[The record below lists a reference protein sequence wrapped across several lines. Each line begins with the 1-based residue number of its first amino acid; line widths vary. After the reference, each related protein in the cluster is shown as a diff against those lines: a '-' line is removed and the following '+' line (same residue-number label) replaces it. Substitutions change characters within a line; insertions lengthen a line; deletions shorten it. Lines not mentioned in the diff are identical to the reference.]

1 MIQLIVG
8 LGNPGDEHI
17 SDRHNAGFWLCD
29 QLGRYLN
36 ASYTKE
42 KSFKSQIAKVTKT
55 QQTIWLLKPQTYM
68 NASGEAVGAVAKF
81 YQIEP
86 SHILVIHDELDL
98 PPGVAR
104 LKLGGGTGGHN
115 GLKSISAHLGT
126 PNYWRLR
133 IGIGHPRDT
142 VPLGSPHQEVVN
154 YVLKKPPQKDLSLIE
169 DTFDKVISV
178 FSLMTSDDPSS
189 AMKDLHTQK

>member
-29 QLGRYLN
+29 QLAKFLN
-36 ASYTKE
+36 APFTNN
-42 KSFKSQIAKVTKT
+42 KSFKSHLAKAQNNQQI
-55 QQTIWLLKPQTYM
+55 IWLLKPQTYM
-68 NASGEAVGAVAKF
+68 NASGEAVGAAAKF

-86 SHILVIHDELDL
+86 SQILVVHDELDL
-98 PPGVAR
+98 PPGTTR
-104 LKLGGGTGGHN
+104 LKFGGGTGGHN

-133 IGIGHPRDT
+133 IGIGHPRDIA
-142 VPLGSPHQEVVN
+142 PEGSPHQEVVN
-154 YVLKKPPQKDLSLIE
+154 YVLKKPPQKDLHMIE
-169 DTFDKVISV
+169 DTFQKTISV
-178 FSLMTSDDPSS
+178 FSLMTSDDPGS
-189 AMKDLHTQK
+189 AMKDLHTQ